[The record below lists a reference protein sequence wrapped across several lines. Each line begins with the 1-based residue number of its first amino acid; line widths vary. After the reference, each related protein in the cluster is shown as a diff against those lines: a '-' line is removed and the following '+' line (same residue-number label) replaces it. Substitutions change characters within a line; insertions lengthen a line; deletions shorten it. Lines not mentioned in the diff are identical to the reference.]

1 LADHAVTGR
10 TIDWVM
16 VHLVLTLFPAALSV
30 TGALAALLA
39 LGRARRGIWL
49 YATVSLTLAAI
60 VVIPT
65 YFSGGLA
72 TTTVVGP
79 RYTDPALVRMHA
91 HAARIAAVL
100 VIVAGLVAVV
110 VWRRLVRY
118 PRELRLPGVFRT
130 TLLVSAL
137 AAAAA
142 VGYSWALGASL
153 VHHPATR
160 GRPIVDQSPPT
171 TP

>member
-1 LADHAVTGR
+1 M
-10 TIDWVM
+10 IDWVM
-16 VHLVLTLFPAALSV
+16 VHLVVTLFPAALSMM
-30 TGALAALLA
+30 GALATLLA

-60 VVIPT
+60 VVIPA

-72 TTTVVGP
+72 ETTVVGP
-79 RYTDPALVRMHA
+79 RYADPALVRTHA

-100 VIVAGLVAVV
+100 VIVAGLVALV

-118 PRELRLPGVFRT
+118 PRELRLPGALRT
-130 TLLVSAL
+130 ALLVSAL
-137 AAAAA
+137 AAAGA
-142 VGYSWALGASL
+142 VGYSWALGAMV

-160 GRPIVDQSPPT
+160 GRPIVDGGPAAVP
-171 TP
+171 

>member
-1 LADHAVTGR
+1 M
-10 TIDWVM
+10 IDWVM

-60 VVIPT
+60 LVIPS
-65 YFSGGLA
+65 YLSGGLA
-72 TTTVVGP
+72 EATVVGP
-79 RYTDPALVRMHA
+79 RYADPALVRMHA

-100 VIVAGLVAVV
+100 VIIAGLVAVV

-118 PRELRLPGVFRT
+118 PRELRLPGALRT
-130 TLLVSAL
+130 TLLVSAV
-137 AAAAA
+137 AAAGA
-142 VGYSWALGASL
+142 VGYSWGLGASV

-160 GRPIVDQSPPT
+160 GRAVLDPTPPT

>member
-1 LADHAVTGR
+1 M
-10 TIDWVM
+10 IDWVM

-60 VVIPT
+60 VVIPA

-72 TTTVVGP
+72 ETTVVGP
-79 RYTDPALVRMHA
+79 RYGDPAIVRTHA
-91 HAARIAAVL
+91 YASRIAAVL
-100 VIVAGLVAVV
+100 VVVAGLVAVV

-118 PRELRLPGVFRT
+118 PRELRLPGALRT
-130 TLLVSAL
+130 SLVVSAL

-142 VGYSWALGASL
+142 VGYSWALGASV
-153 VHHPATR
+153 VHHPDTR
-160 GRPIVDQSPPT
+160 GRPAADRISPS